1 MCVGDVPP
9 TSHAA
14 TRGSHL
20 RRRLPYQQQQQGFV
34 AGPKCTQQHALRR
47 SQAAIGYRSAHRSVP
62 SMQSKVVCLWTLR
75 SSFIISAKAK
85 ISRGFTRG
93 GLQPEALADQLLETH
108 ALPASKILKSKISQ
122 RIHKQKTSGQNG

>member
-47 SQAAIGYRSAHRSVP
+47 SLIDINRYLGCALTWFMAMSPWILFVSRFAVPRALSIALRHFFAHISFCLPQKLVLRLQ
-62 SMQSKVVCLWTLR
+62 SMTM
-75 SSFIISAKAK
+75 
-85 ISRGFTRG
+85 
-93 GLQPEALADQLLETH
+93 
-108 ALPASKILKSKISQ
+108 
-122 RIHKQKTSGQNG
+122 